1 MTGFKGKTVLVTGG
15 TRGVGKAIADAY
27 LAAGAS
33 VWTCGRNAPGQPGG
47 ATFVSADIRD
57 PDQAANL
64 VAEIKDQDGRFDIL
78 INNAG
83 GSPPADAAAA
93 SPRFSES
100 IIKLNLIAPLN
111 LAQAAYQ
118 AMGDAGGSIVNIASV
133 SGVRPSPGTAA
144 YGAAKA
150 GLLNLTQSL
159 GMEWASNNVRVNAII
174 AGLIKTEAA
183 HDHYAGDKGI
193 QKIEDALPMKRM
205 ATPDDIAQACLFLT
219 SDQASYISG
228 ASLEV
233 HGGGEPPSFLK
244 IAEEASKS

>member
-1 MTGFKGKTVLVTGG
+1 MTGFNGKTVLVTGG
-15 TRGVGKAIADAY
+15 TRGVGRAIADAY

-33 VWTCGRNAPGQPGG
+33 VWTCGRNNPDNESAAQ
-47 ATFVSADIRD
+47 FISADIRD
-57 PDQAANL
+57 PEQ
-64 VAEIKDQDGRFDIL
+64 VATLIADIATKDGRFDIL

-83 GSPPADAAAA
+83 GSPPADAATA

-111 LAQAAYQ
+111 LAQAAHQ
-118 AMGDAGGSIVNIASV
+118 HMTDGGAIVNIASV
-133 SGVRPSPGTAA
+133 SGMRPSPGTAA

-159 GMEWASNNVRVNAII
+159 GMEWAPKVRVNAII
-174 AGLIKTEAA
+174 AGLIKTPAA
-183 HDHYAGDKGI
+183 HDHYAGDEGI
-193 QKIEDALPMKRM
+193 RKIEAALPMKRM
-205 ATPDDIAQACLFLT
+205 ATPEDIAQACLFLT

-233 HGGGEPPSFLK
+233 HGGGEPPSFLN
-244 IAEEASKS
+244 IAAEAHKS

>member
-1 MTGFKGKTVLVTGG
+1 MTDYQGKTILVTGG

-27 LAAGAS
+27 LEAGAN
-33 VWTCGRNAPGQPGG
+33 VWTCGRHEPET
-47 ATFVSADIRD
+47 ATKARFVAADIRD
-57 PDQAANL
+57 AAQAETLIAQ
-64 VAEIKDQDGRFDIL
+64 IKDNDGRFDIL

-83 GSPPADAAAA
+83 GSPPADAATA

-111 LAQAAYQ
+111 LSQAAFQ
-118 AMGDAGGSIVNIASV
+118 AMGDEGGSIVNIASV

-150 GLLNLTQSL
+150 GLINLTQSL
-159 GMEWASNNVRVNAII
+159 GMEWAPQNVRVNAII

-183 HDHYAGDKGI
+183 QDHYAGDAGI
-193 QKIEDALPMKRM
+193 LKIEGALPMGRM
-205 ATPDDIAQACLFLT
+205 ATPEDIAQACLFLT
-219 SDQASYISG
+219 SPQAGYISG

-244 IAEEASKS
+244 IAEEAAGQ

>member
-1 MTGFKGKTVLVTGG
+1 MTGFNGKTVLVTGG
-15 TRGVGKAIADAY
+15 TRGVGKAITDAY

-33 VWTCGRNAPGQPGG
+33 VWTCGRNAPDEDGG
-47 ATFVSADIRD
+47 ARFVSADIRD
-57 PDQAANL
+57 PDQAADL

-83 GSPPADAAAA
+83 GSPPADAATA

-159 GMEWASNNVRVNAII
+159 GMEWAPHVRVNAVI

-183 HDHYAGDKGI
+183 HDHYAGETGI

-244 IAEEASKS
+244 IAEEASAT

>member
-1 MTGFKGKTVLVTGG
+1 MTGYQGKTILVTGG

-33 VWTCGRNAPGQPGG
+33 VWTCGRNAPDDAGR
-47 ATFVSADIRD
+47 TKFVSADIRD
-57 PDQAANL
+57 PDQAADL
-64 VAEIKDQDGRFDIL
+64 IAQIKDQDGRFDIL

-83 GSPPADAAAA
+83 GSPPADAASA

-118 AMGDAGGSIVNIASV
+118 AMGDQGGSIVNIASV
-133 SGVRPSPGTAA
+133 SGIRPSPGTAA

-159 GMEWASNNVRVNAII
+159 GMEWAPTVRVNAII

-183 HDHYAGDKGI
+183 HDHYAGEAGI
-193 QKIEDALPMKRM
+193 KKIEEALPMKRM
-205 ATPDDIAQACLFLT
+205 ATPEDIAQACLFLT
-219 SDQASYISG
+219 SDQAGYISG

-244 IAEEASKS
+244 IAEEASAT